1 MVPSFDGSDDPI
13 WIGGPGEGFGVFVGF
28 GDEAIDGDLEID
40 EGMEDAPP
48 EAPFCE
54 FGEESFDGVGM
65 RDGRVLSRRRP
76 STPS

>member
-1 MVPSFDGSDDPI
+1 MVPSFNGSDDPI